1 MPKRSM
7 ATPMPGTS
15 GISRSTFFLTIVVV
29 AVVAFA
35 LGTRGNEILA
45 TIGGQFGLNVPRG
58 QIDLSS
64 VQQTYRELNGR
75 FDGKLDSQKLIDGAN
90 RGLVE
95 AAGDRFTAYLTR
107 QEAQKFEN
115 ELSGE
120 IGGGIGAQ
128 IGIRNKQPTIVK
140 IIPNNPAARSNLKVG
155 DAIVK
160 VGDQLTKNWDSEK
173 TAAAIRGPLNTSVT
187 LTVQRDDKTLA
198 VTIVRQEVNNPSVE
212 SRLEGQVGIL
222 TISRFDDE
230 TGQLAKRAAETLRQD
245 GAKSIILD
253 VRDNGGGYVDAAQQV
268 ASLWLDNQ
276 TVMTERQD
284 GRQTAVITSDSAPV
298 LDGLPTVV
306 LINSGTA
313 SASEIV
319 AGALQDYGKARLV
332 GEKSFGKGSMQEIV
346 KLTGGSELKV
356 TIAHWFTPK
365 GRSVKDKGLTP
376 DKTVALTAAD
386 ADAGRD
392 PQLAAALQL
401 LGKE

>member
-15 GISRSTFFLTIVVV
+15 DISRSTFFLTIVVV

-140 IIPNNPAARSNLKVG
+140 IIPNNPAARSDLKVG

-187 LTVQRDDKTLA
+187 LTVQRGDKTLP
-198 VTIVRQEVNNPSVE
+198 VTIVRQEVSNPSVE